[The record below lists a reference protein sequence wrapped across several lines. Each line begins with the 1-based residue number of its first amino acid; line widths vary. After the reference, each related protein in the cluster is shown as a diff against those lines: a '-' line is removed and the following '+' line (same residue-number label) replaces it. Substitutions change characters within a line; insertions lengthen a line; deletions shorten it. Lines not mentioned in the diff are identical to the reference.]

1 MSNSSSGLC
10 KMFDMTEFS
19 SPAKLPN
26 CVGQLLM
33 RSSRRGLALTRGL
46 PSTSHKPGLIFSN
59 FQSRP
64 RNGCCVSGSF
74 AAWQRLTP
82 DPRTSRFGC
91 EMAACDLK
99 CYNVTLLRQLPTTH
113 GSFCMKTVVLALV
126 LALIPAFG
134 QGTPARAEDRI
145 AVVAAE
151 NFYGDIAKQ
160 IGGERVAV
168 TSIMNNPDQDPHLF
182 ETTPAIVR
190 QLAGAQIAILNG
202 ANYEPWMDKAL
213 ARAPRAGRIV
223 ISAAQL
229 TGRKPGDNPHLWYDP
244 ATMPAVATALAEA
257 LSKADSAH
265 ASDYAGRLKTTLA
278 ALDRISQRVTQLKA
292 KHAGAVVTATEPVFG
307 PMAQA
312 LGLAM
317 RNERFQLAM
326 MNDTEPSA
334 RDVAAFEK
342 NLRERKVRV
351 VIYNSQVSEKLT
363 ERLRDIAGKSRVPVI
378 GVTETMPPNVSF
390 QDWVLGELDALDKAL
405 SGPNS

>member
-1 MSNSSSGLC
+1 
-10 KMFDMTEFS
+10 
-19 SPAKLPN
+19 
-26 CVGQLLM
+26 
-33 RSSRRGLALTRGL
+33 
-46 PSTSHKPGLIFSN
+46 
-59 FQSRP
+59 
-64 RNGCCVSGSF
+64 
-74 AAWQRLTP
+74 
-82 DPRTSRFGC
+82 
-91 EMAACDLK
+91 
-99 CYNVTLLRQLPTTH
+99 
-113 GSFCMKTVVLALV
+113 MKSVVLAL
-126 LALIPAFG
+126 ALTFIPALG

-151 NFYGDIAKQ
+151 NFYGDIARQ

-168 TSIMNNPDQDPHLF
+168 ISIMNNPDQDPHLF

-202 ANYEPWMDKAL
+202 ANYDPWMDKLL
-213 ARAPRAGRIV
+213 AAAPRAGRIV

-244 ATMPAVATALAEA
+244 VTMPAVATAFAEA
-257 LSKADSAH
+257 LGKADSAH
-265 ASDYAGRLKTTLA
+265 ASDYTARLKTTLA

-312 LGLAM
+312 LGLTM

-334 RDVAAFEK
+334 RDLAAFERDLK
-342 NLRERKVRV
+342 EHKVKV
-351 VIYNSQVSEKLT
+351 LIYNSQVSEKLT
-363 ERLRDIAGKSRVPVI
+363 ERLRDVAGKSKVPVV
-378 GVTETMPPNVSF
+378 GVTETMPPNISF